1 MENITASI
9 DKERR
14 HIPRLATFFV
24 VVTLSGFATYIYRP
38 HSVWQ
43 QWTFLLHTL
52 AGFYLT
58 FLLLPYLW
66 VHFRRTIAFRRA
78 TQIIFGSLTVS
89 AFAVLVITGLHIGI
103 FGQYESLRWIYDWHI
118 MSSYLALGALGV
130 HLVLHP
136 LLHAEG
142 RGRTR
147 AEWFTTLTPVA
158 FKKIMRGTLVAVG
171 TVALFTLGYL
181 LISGSYETGP
191 AVTPYELPYGDHP
204 FRPSQAET
212 VSGGFIDARQTGNS
226 EKCGVCHEQVTRQW
240 RSSIHGRS
248 ATDPAFQTNLTAL
261 AGKKGKAATRYCLG
275 CHGPVALLS
284 GQANKGGKLDGG
296 AHIEEGVSCMA
307 CHGISKAVHLKGVG
321 SYLFEPRQDYLF
333 ADKDN
338 YFLTKLNNYLININ
352 PRQHRRDLARDIL
365 YDPRSCATCHVQYID
380 KEINNWGWIKLQDQY
395 GAWLNGPWSGQ
406 SEQTFARREI
416 QRCQD
421 CHFPLVKSDDPSADT
436 DGLVR
441 SHRTPGANTAIPWLL
456 GDAEQ
461 LAVVTRFLQDGRIR
475 MAMVVADA
483 TGSGQNSNSAKQQKT
498 VRPNDRSRAFKPG
511 DRLNLKISV
520 TNSRVGHNFPAGTTD
535 LNEPWIEVRATDA
548 RGKLV
553 YLSGGINKR
562 NEVDPEAHFY
572 LSLPINRQGKHV
584 WRHDLFNVVGSS
596 YEKLIPPGR
605 SDVVQYGFELPAWV
619 KGPVT
624 IRARLR
630 YRKLNIRY
638 ARWALKKDELQLPIV
653 DMASVTLTVPISTKR

>member
-1 MENITASI
+1 MEKIAASI

-14 HIPRLATFFV
+14 HIPRLVTFFV
-24 VVTLSGFATYIYRP
+24 VVTLSGYVTYIYKP

-43 QWTFLLHTL
+43 QWTFLLHTV

-66 VHFRRTIAFRRA
+66 IHFRRTIAFRRA
-78 TQIIFGSLTVS
+78 IQIIFGSVTVA
-89 AFAVLVITGLHIGI
+89 AFVVLVATGLHISI

-118 MSSYLALGALGV
+118 LSSFLAVGV
-130 HLVLHP
+130 LAIHLVLHP
-136 LLHAEG
+136 LLRPGG
-142 RGRTR
+142 RPRVG
-147 AEWFTTLTPVA
+147 EKWFATLDAASPLH
-158 FKKIMRGTLVAVG
+158 IIRGTGIAVVAI
-171 TVALFTLGYL
+171 ALLTLGYL
-181 LISGSYETGP
+181 AIPSSYESVS

-212 VSGGFIDARQTGNS
+212 VSGGFVDVRQTGNS
-226 EKCGVCHEQVTRQW
+226 DKCGNCHKQVAQQW

-248 ATDPAFQTNLTAL
+248 ASDPAFQTNIAAL
-261 AGKKGKAATRYCLG
+261 AGKKGEAATRYCLG

-284 GQANKGGKLDGG
+284 GQASKGGRFDGG
-296 AHIEEGVSCMA
+296 HAIEEGVSCMA

-338 YFLTKLNNYLININ
+338 YVLTKLNNYLININ
-352 PRQHRRDLARDIL
+352 PRQHRKDLARDII
-365 YDPRSCATCHVQYID
+365 YDPRNCATCHVQYID

-395 GAWLNGPWSGQ
+395 SAWLNGPYSGQ

-416 QRCQD
+416 KRCQD
-421 CHFPLVKSDDPSADT
+421 CHFPLVKSNDPSADT
-436 DGLVR
+436 KGRVR
-441 SHRTPGANTAIPWLL
+441 SHRSPAANTAIPWLL
-456 GDAEQ
+456 GDTEQ

-475 MAMVVADA
+475 MAIAIADTTEA
-483 TGSGQNSNSAKQQKT
+483 NRTW
-498 VRPNDRSRAFKPG
+498 VFKPG
-511 DRLNLKISV
+511 EKLNLKVSV
-520 TNSRVGHNFPAGTTD
+520 TNSRVGHNFPAGTID

-572 LSLPINRQGKHV
+572 LSLPINRQGKQV

-605 SDVVQYGFELPAWV
+605 SDVVQYGFKLPAWV
-619 KGPVT
+619 EGPVT

-630 YRKLNIRY
+630 YRKFNIRY

-653 DMASVTLTVPISTKR
+653 DMASATVTIPIYNKQ